1 MTGAER
7 LRRRHRDEEGMV
19 TAFVVVFT
27 FALLLLAGLVIDGGL
42 TLAARVQAINEAQA
56 AARAGAEAINIP
68 LFRSTGQIVL
78 DPAQANQAAESY
90 LAATGHTGTVQVNG
104 DDVDVTVSNYP
115 THADPWH
122 RRRWQPDRH
131 WSRQR
136 CRPVRRDGT
145 RHMTRAC
152 QDRQRIG
159 RPRPPHC
166 LGGRRPVGALALRRV
181 ATAPRVAELVT
192 VHH

>member
-1 MTGAER
+1 MNSAER

-42 TLAARVQAINEAQA
+42 TLAARVQAIDEAQA

-104 DDVDVTVSNYP
+104 DDVDVTVSI
-115 THADPWH
+115 T
-122 RRRWQPDRH
+122 QPMQILGIGGVGSLTVTGH
-131 WSRQR
+131 GSAAAQHGVTG
-136 CRPVRRDGT
+136 PGT
-145 RHMTRAC
+145 
-152 QDRQRIG
+152 
-159 RPRPPHC
+159 
-166 LGGRRPVGALALRRV
+166 
-181 ATAPRVAELVT
+181 
-192 VHH
+192 